1 MLAYMDIISILAV
14 FCFLMIPLV
23 LMIGKIKPAADGPAV
38 H

>member
-1 MLAYMDIISILAV
+1 MLAYMDIIAILAI
-14 FCFLMIPLV
+14 FCAVMIPLV

>member
-1 MLAYMDIISILAV
+1 MLAYMDIVWV
-14 FCFLMIPLV
+14 FAIFCMCMIPLV